1 MKYFITGATG
11 FIGGRIA
18 EMLLERG
25 HEVIALVRSPEKAK
39 YLADKGIQLAKGD
52 VTDKASMRQP
62 MTGVDG
68 VFHVAAWYKVG
79 AKDSSM
85 AEDINVNGTRHVLE
99 LMQELHIPKGVY
111 TSTLAVFSDTQGRVP
126 DENYRF
132 TGQHISEYDRTKA
145 DAHYKVALPMI
156 QQGLPLVIVMPG
168 MVYGIGD
175 QSDMRDTLVEY
186 LKGKLPVIPKGFT
199 LRMAHV
205 DDIADAHIKAMEVGK
220 PGESYIIAGPQHTLE
235 EYFQVA
241 EEITGVRAPR
251 IKAPAALMKIS
262 SRLMGI
268 VEKVIDVPTAYTSE
282 ALRVTAGTTYLGD
295 NSKAKR
301 ELGYNPHPLREGLRE
316 VLDDEVRRLK
326 K

>member
-85 AEDINVNGTRHVLE
+85 AEDINVNGARHVLE

-220 PGESYIIAGPQHTLE
+220 PGESYIISGPQHTLE

-251 IKAPAALMKIS
+251 IKAPAALMKMS
-262 SRLMGI
+262 SRLMGV

-301 ELGYNPHPLREGLRE
+301 ELGYNPRPLREGLRE